1 MTKLKPALVYIIL
14 IILSIGCQE
23 TKIEDQKFS
32 SLYCT
37 PSSIIASYNSGTY
50 SNDTLSISFT
60 KRDSSSLIIIYKNDT
75 ITSKN
80 DGIEI
85 TIVNSFGELNQ
96 IPSSPINHEDYIY
109 SWAPPIGKAS
119 SFHQIKVLSIKNN
132 VIDDSLIGN
141 YILGARTQDDLPIA
155 NFQVDKEWLFN
166 SDTGCYLPGTNFE
179 RNNENEVGNFYKYKK
194 RKQPAVIQIIDE
206 NKEYLNGS
214 FLWRIHGLMTP
225 KTPQKSL
232 RIYLKKKT
240 KIKKLLELDHK
251 VDKIILRSSYSG
263 WGTKIFI
270 DGFIAD
276 ACKELNL
283 DVMAYKPIKVY
294 LNGEYWGIHGLRERI
309 DLNAIANK
317 YNLKKKNLL
326 DADDKGYSTDIKEFG
341 ELKVLFDQIKS
352 NSDYPYD
359 SIQNN
364 FDMPSLIDWLATEMF
379 FQNNDWPGNNT
390 FFWKQHNENDKWK
403 CALIDMDAC
412 IGYPKDNMF
421 EYAIEKKSTALGKIF
436 VTYLF
441 NQKEFVLA
449 FKKRAEYLLN
459 NDFSTTQLMVKLK
472 TYKNIFE
479 PVIAEHYS
487 RWGDPDGVSKYNE
500 GISKIQTFC
509 EQRQS
514 YFQSNLDKFIKSKS
528 F

>member
-1 MTKLKPALVYIIL
+1 
-14 IILSIGCQE
+14 
-23 TKIEDQKFS
+23 
-32 SLYCT
+32 
-37 PSSIIASYNSGTY
+37 
-50 SNDTLSISFT
+50 
-60 KRDSSSLIIIYKNDT
+60 
-75 ITSKN
+75 
-80 DGIEI
+80 
-85 TIVNSFGELNQ
+85 
-96 IPSSPINHEDYIY
+96 
-109 SWAPPIGKAS
+109 
-119 SFHQIKVLSIKNN
+119 
-132 VIDDSLIGN
+132 
-141 YILGARTQDDLPIA
+141 
-155 NFQVDKEWLFN
+155 
-166 SDTGCYLPGTNFE
+166 
-179 RNNENEVGNFYKYKK
+179 
-194 RKQPAVIQIIDE
+194 
-206 NKEYLNGS
+206 
-214 FLWRIHGLMTP
+214 MTP

-421 EYAIEKKSTALGKIF
+421 EYAIEKKPTALGKIF